1 MRRLVPILALAL
13 SACGRSQDP
22 NVLVASG
29 HVEATDVRVA
39 AKIGGRLESLPVREG
54 DRVERGQ
61 ELARVET
68 VDLQLALQ
76 QARAEREL
84 AAAELRL
91 RLTGARPEDVAE
103 VEANVRSVEADLGAA
118 ERDLARMQGL
128 LDKGSG
134 TQKARDDAQARRDA
148 LRGRREALLQALGRL
163 RAGFRS
169 EEKDG
174 ARARVA
180 ATEARI
186 AQLEQQVEDAVVL
199 SPLAGV
205 VTEKLSEAGELVPA
219 GTPLLVVTDLT
230 DAWLTVYVAEPDLG
244 RVRLG
249 QAAQVRTDAGE
260 TRPGKVTFIASQAE
274 FTPKNVQTRDER
286 VKLVF
291 KVKVGLENR
300 DGLFKPGMPAEAR
313 LATGPA
319 EAAR

>member
-1 MRRLVPILALAL
+1 MRRSVLFLPLLFL
-13 SACGRSQDP
+13 ACGRAQDP
-22 NVLVASG
+22 GLLVAAG

-39 AKIGGRLESLPVREG
+39 AKVGGRLEAVPVREG
-54 DRVERGQ
+54 DRVTRGQ

-84 AAAELRL
+84 AGADLRL
-91 RLTGARPEDVAE
+91 KLTGARPEDIAE
-103 VEANVRSVEADLGAA
+103 VEANLRSVEADLGAA
-118 ERDLARMQGL
+118 ERDLLRMQGL

-134 TQKARDDAQARRDA
+134 TQKSKDDAQARRDA
-148 LRGRREALLQALGRL
+148 LRGRRDALQQALGRL

-169 EEKDG
+169 EEKEG

-180 ATEARI
+180 ASEARI
-186 AQLEQQVEDAVVL
+186 AQLEQQVKDASVT
-199 SPLAGV
+199 SPLDGL
-205 VTEKLSEAGELVPA
+205 VTEKLSEAGEMVPA
-219 GTPLLVVTDLT
+219 GTPLLVITDLGDT
-230 DAWLTVYVAEPDLG
+230 WLTVYVAEPDLG

-249 QAAQVRTDAGE
+249 QAAQVRTDGGE
-260 TRPGKVTFIASQAE
+260 ARDGKVTFIASQAE

-291 KVKVGLENR
+291 KVKIGLENR

-313 LATGPA
+313 LQV
-319 EAAR
+319 AAAGDAK